1 MHSTLRP
8 RLRPVHDQCFLPK
21 MFWGNG
27 GSGAKRCLQP
37 LNLFGENGD
46 TTGFVTHI
54 PICVSLESQLM
65 TACLGSQSS
74 EQDWS
79 WLLTAINYYGLAPD
93 SHGTYVCNCSSYV
106 FNFHNLA
113 TCPFDKQIF
122 DSYSWTVNFFRYT
135 SFLVPTVLCPFS
147 TMYTEH
153 CLILFFRIFLDQ
165 FSVHISSNS
174 TEVNIFPLLSHK
186 VVWKISQQAKTAKQP
201 CIGIYY

>member
-21 MFWGNG
+21 MLWGNG

-106 FNFHNLA
+106 FNFHNLVPVLLISRFL
-113 TCPFDKQIF
+113 TCTHGPWTSSDIPLSLFQLSYVHFPQCTPSTVWFCFFAFSLINFLCIF
-122 DSYSWTVNFFRYT
+122 QV
-135 SFLVPTVLCPFS
+135 
-147 TMYTEH
+147 
-153 CLILFFRIFLDQ
+153 IAQ
-165 FSVHISSNS
+165 
-174 TEVNIFPLLSHK
+174 K
-186 VVWKISQQAKTAKQP
+186 
-201 CIGIYY
+201 